1 MKKQRQTVIKK
12 QCKYYGHDIK
22 CVAEVK
28 GEKCEM
34 AHCPILKEA
43 YQTHAERTRNYD
55 VMTKRE
61 LRLILEKDNKN
72 DW

>member
-1 MKKQRQTVIKK
+1 
-12 QCKYYGHDIK
+12 
-22 CVAEVK
+22 
-28 GEKCEM
+28 M